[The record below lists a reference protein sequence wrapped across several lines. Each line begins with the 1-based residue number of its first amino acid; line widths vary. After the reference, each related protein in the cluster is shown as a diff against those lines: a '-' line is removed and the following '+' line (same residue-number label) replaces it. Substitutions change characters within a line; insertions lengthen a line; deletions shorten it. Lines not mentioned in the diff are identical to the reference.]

1 MQQHYTNSTQASLNS
16 TRRLELE
23 LQHLKN
29 QLTSEQNALIESQE
43 EREKAERLLNA
54 ICNALND
61 STTASADVVA
71 TLQLA
76 VYRYKDAYV
85 ATHGGV
91 SPALMELVNDV
102 EQGVERLNESTRT
115 TQARLSSEDVQVS
128 ATEALGNG
136 RVGTVEM
143 SDSTTNSLSRGV
155 GGGSG
160 SNGYSGNSGS
170 SFSGPSPYKGYSGG
184 GDMDGSFTSTSNKCS
199 RNRGGGGGYTDS
211 SESLEIK
218 RLKSQ
223 IASLKRTYEEERQ
236 RLEHSHKE
244 HLSTLAVALQ
254 HDTERAEARAIDAET
269 RVAELDLLSSSLRV
283 EIEMLKNA
291 ASSSSS
297 SSSSSLHFNPNETTI
312 NASKVGEE
320 GNNVV
325 VASAVDDDNKSSSTK
340 RQEQELL
347 FAASGSSSSST
358 ITSPRHS
365 STLPHIST
373 KVNSKGSSFS
383 SQVPLSVAG
392 LATVEVLSQLSD
404 AMAKLRPLSPMFS
417 PEGIDASPRP
427 ARSRLASPPPKSVFR
442 DASTAAAL
450 RLPELAGI
458 NDTLASLK
466 AQIEDLEKNTHLVM
480 PDLGSPTYAQVGLSQ
495 KAPSFTPTPAV
506 GDSLPPPTPQSAG
519 FKSPLPPP
527 PPPPLYSSSA
537 SSDGESS
544 SSSSRQQLEMEL
556 WQLRSARR
564 ELELRNELDKE
575 AEVEA
580 SLRTQIQADAQV
592 EASLRSQLRVEN
604 DIESSLRD
612 QVRSEKEVVATVRSQ
627 LLAEAEIEAS
637 LRMQLSSAQD
647 ELLSNADVVSS
658 LRQQLMDRIEVEASL
673 RSLLEDAHAQTASV
687 EESLRETKEALD
699 GVEIELSERR
709 NQLDDARMNAAMA
722 AETSAREH
730 EQIRKEFEDK
740 ISALLS
746 SSADLSLQLS
756 NTQSLLT
763 ECEKK
768 LVEQKADTDNE
779 RNESERVKKELSAS
793 QEALSA
799 AFRDMASVDANLT
812 AALESAST
820 LTSRAESAESKC
832 KSLDEEKSKLF
843 SLVEEAL
850 LERDRLTNEISLVK
864 AELAIALMK
873 KETVDTGAGGN
884 QVSGFP
890 KEAAVGPDWNDP
902 NEMRVASGDSS
913 AVMALAEGGGGVSS
927 ISNISNG
934 DLRVMA
940 YDDTPALRSLVNELK
955 TQASALEIEVNDLR
969 NKLSA
974 SLSFGE
980 KSANNVAALELSL
993 KRYTAREEE
1002 LSTQIANIRRE
1013 LASAHEAV
1021 SSAEKRAAESEMNA
1035 ERVSM
1040 KIAAYQREAETSAM
1054 EARVAQ
1060 EQLSMYLLRQPSGH
1074 LSSSSSSSSTSFS
1087 SIGGSNGG
1095 LMREVVNEEIIQQQ
1109 KNEIARLEKA
1119 LESASNRAREEA
1131 ERVAALTSQG
1141 LEQHRLLQRARA
1153 EANLKSADVD
1163 AHLEGLVA
1171 SEARARN
1178 ELNEAKRVAEAAQ
1191 EEKAS
1196 VIRILDAVLTDVP
1209 KAISSVLGVKV
1220 PPEMLQAGES
1230 SLVSL
1235 LCQSSLVKNS
1245 RPEAASNATANLA
1258 SLPALPP
1265 TPFSAY
1271 KGGNM
1276 SYNNGGGGGASHSN
1290 HEHSATAASSSSSS
1304 LSINEDD
1311 LAREM
1316 HAAATQLRLVTLQK
1330 AAMAKEL
1337 TQVYKAVEVLEGN
1350 LGKTRRENSKLLAT
1364 LSAVQSSRRLG
1375 SSLTSNIDNGVDE
1388 GGGEE
1393 EEGGYGQ
1400 NHDAVEAKMDSMVL
1414 PVSML
1419 KPNRGSEVVQHHGS
1433 SQGKGQQGQG
1443 LSTRGVIKADI
1454 ENDIVQDGAAMLAES
1469 YNNDSSTL
1477 LVDAPT
1483 SVDQYNRGKNGG
1495 ISRGVATALTSVFSS
1510 YSSSSSDHQPY
1521 PHQMTSS
1528 TASSSS
1534 LMSPAGPFTR
1544 GQGAAESARLK
1555 VLSTKTLTAKKG

>member
-1 MQQHYTNSTQASLNS
+1 
-16 TRRLELE
+16 
-23 LQHLKN
+23 
-29 QLTSEQNALIESQE
+29 
-43 EREKAERLLNA
+43 
-54 ICNALND
+54 
-61 STTASADVVA
+61 
-71 TLQLA
+71 
-76 VYRYKDAYV
+76 
-85 ATHGGV
+85 
-91 SPALMELVNDV
+91 
-102 EQGVERLNESTRT
+102 
-115 TQARLSSEDVQVS
+115 
-128 ATEALGNG
+128 
-136 RVGTVEM
+136 
-143 SDSTTNSLSRGV
+143 
-155 GGGSG
+155 
-160 SNGYSGNSGS
+160 
-170 SFSGPSPYKGYSGG
+170 
-184 GDMDGSFTSTSNKCS
+184 
-199 RNRGGGGGYTDS
+199 
-211 SESLEIK
+211 
-218 RLKSQ
+218 
-223 IASLKRTYEEERQ
+223 
-236 RLEHSHKE
+236 
-244 HLSTLAVALQ
+244 
-254 HDTERAEARAIDAET
+254 
-269 RVAELDLLSSSLRV
+269 
-283 EIEMLKNA
+283 
-291 ASSSSS
+291 
-297 SSSSSLHFNPNETTI
+297 
-312 NASKVGEE
+312 
-320 GNNVV
+320 
-325 VASAVDDDNKSSSTK
+325 
-340 RQEQELL
+340 
-347 FAASGSSSSST
+347 
-358 ITSPRHS
+358 
-365 STLPHIST
+365 
-373 KVNSKGSSFS
+373 
-383 SQVPLSVAG
+383 
-392 LATVEVLSQLSD
+392 
-404 AMAKLRPLSPMFS
+404 
-417 PEGIDASPRP
+417 
-427 ARSRLASPPPKSVFR
+427 
-442 DASTAAAL
+442 
-450 RLPELAGI
+450 
-458 NDTLASLK
+458 
-466 AQIEDLEKNTHLVM
+466 
-480 PDLGSPTYAQVGLSQ
+480 
-495 KAPSFTPTPAV
+495 
-506 GDSLPPPTPQSAG
+506 
-519 FKSPLPPP
+519 
-527 PPPPLYSSSA
+527 
-537 SSDGESS
+537 
-544 SSSSRQQLEMEL
+544 
-556 WQLRSARR
+556 
-564 ELELRNELDKE
+564 
-575 AEVEA
+575 
-580 SLRTQIQADAQV
+580 
-592 EASLRSQLRVEN
+592 
-604 DIESSLRD
+604 
-612 QVRSEKEVVATVRSQ
+612 
-627 LLAEAEIEAS
+627 
-637 LRMQLSSAQD
+637 
-647 ELLSNADVVSS
+647 
-658 LRQQLMDRIEVEASL
+658 L

-768 LVEQKADTDNE
+768 LVEQKEDTDNE

-864 AELAIALMK
+864 AELAVALMK

-980 KSANNVAALELSL
+980 KSANDVAALELSL

-1074 LSSSSSSSSTSFS
+1074 LSSSSSSTSFS

-1095 LMREVVNEEIIQQQ
+1095 LIREVVNEEIIQQQ

-1119 LESASNRAREEA
+1119 LETASNRAREEA

-1178 ELNEAKRVAEAAQ
+1178 ELNEAKRVAEAAK

-1276 SYNNGGGGGASHSN
+1276 SYNNGGGGGGASHSN

-1375 SSLTSNIDNGVDE
+1375 SSLTSIIDNEDVE
-1388 GGGEE
+1388 GG
-1393 EEGGYGQ
+1393 
-1400 NHDAVEAKMDSMVL
+1400 
-1414 PVSML
+1414 
-1419 KPNRGSEVVQHHGS
+1419 
-1433 SQGKGQQGQG
+1433 
-1443 LSTRGVIKADI
+1443 
-1454 ENDIVQDGAAMLAES
+1454 
-1469 YNNDSSTL
+1469 
-1477 LVDAPT
+1477 
-1483 SVDQYNRGKNGG
+1483 
-1495 ISRGVATALTSVFSS
+1495 
-1510 YSSSSSDHQPY
+1510 
-1521 PHQMTSS
+1521 
-1528 TASSSS
+1528 
-1534 LMSPAGPFTR
+1534 
-1544 GQGAAESARLK
+1544 
-1555 VLSTKTLTAKKG
+1555 